1 MNLQSQ
7 IRHLLTSLAALG
19 TYLAT
24 LMTLT
29 PVEVQAINDGG
40 ASLVDPLAALL
51 ALIVA
56 AIVRTLIGAVTDL
69 FRAAVGEPK
78 KPIG

>member
-24 LMTLT
+24 IIAIN
-29 PVEVQAINDGG
+29 PVEVQEIN
-40 ASLVDPLAALL
+40 AKSAELIDPLAGFL
-51 ALIVA
+51 AIMVA
-56 AIVRTLIGAVTDL
+56 AIVRTLIGCVTDL
-69 FRAAVGEPK
+69 FRAGVGEPK